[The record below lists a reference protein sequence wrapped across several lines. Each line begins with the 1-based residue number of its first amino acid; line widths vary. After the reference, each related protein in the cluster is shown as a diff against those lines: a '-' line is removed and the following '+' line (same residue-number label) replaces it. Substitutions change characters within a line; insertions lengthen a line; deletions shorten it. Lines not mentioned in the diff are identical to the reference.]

1 MNRKITHHFFKLPTI
16 KESSNHNL
24 NHWKLTPNKANE
36 PQDQGMPIQQHL
48 ALFKVKHCL
57 GDQPAASHAQEGI
70 QKDEEKASPA
80 NGEDEDRMIRGR
92 GQLSS
97 FNQGQTLISAKASHG
112 GYP

>member
-1 MNRKITHHFFKLPTI
+1 MNRKIIHSFFKFPTI
-16 KESSNHNL
+16 KESPNHNL
-24 NHWKLTPNKANE
+24 NHWKLTPNRANE

-57 GDQPAASHAQEGI
+57 VDQPAASHAQEEI

-80 NGEDEDRMIRGR
+80 NGGDEDRVIMGR

-97 FNQGQTLISAKASHG
+97 FI
-112 GYP
+112 

>member
-1 MNRKITHHFFKLPTI
+1 MNRKIIHHFLKLPTI

-70 QKDEEKASPA
+70 QKDEETASPA
-80 NGEDEDRMIRGR
+80 NGEDEGWMIRGR
-92 GQLSS
+92 GKMQ
-97 FNQGQTLISAKASHG
+97 
-112 GYP
+112 